1 MLSEEKEQLF
11 WPVWQP
17 GQTKADAVETVRL
30 TTMTMKTVS
39 VFSLCSGWTTILLA
53 AESSMLIR
61 PFRFVVEAEEARRR
75 RRQPRR
81 VGWRRSSRWKNFG
94 SENKSFQVLLSF
106 EASQMHQTV
115 LTKMLLF
122 YVEYANSS

>member
-1 MLSEEKEQLF
+1 VEKEQLF

-17 GQTKADAVETVRL
+17 GQTKVDAVEAVRL

-39 VFSLCSGWTTILLA
+39 VFSLCSVWTANLLA
-53 AESSMLIR
+53 VESSMLIR
-61 PFRFVVEAEEARRR
+61 PFRFVVEAEEVRRR

-94 SENKSFQVLLSF
+94 SEKKIISGSIQF
-106 EASQMHQTV
+106 
-115 LTKMLLF
+115 
-122 YVEYANSS
+122 